1 MNASQLTALL
11 ERTAQGDQQAFA
23 TLYQVCSP
31 KLNGIARLLMRDQ
44 DKANE
49 VLHDAFLQIWQKAAE
64 YRSDMAEPM
73 TWMSSIVRFRALD
86 LLRKQKRR
94 LEGKFQEQ
102 DNTDIENLQATIA
115 WQQEQVHSEHLPPGV
130 RKCLDQLPDNQR
142 DAIFFAYLFGH
153 SREDIAL
160 IFTASVNT
168 VKSWLHRG
176 VRSLQQCLTN

>member
-1 MNASQLTALL
+1 MNASQLHILL
-11 ERTAQGDQQAFA
+11 QRIAQGDQQAFA
-23 TLYQVCSP
+23 NLYQVSSP

-49 VLHDAFLQIWQKAAE
+49 VLHDAFLQIWQKAGE
-64 YRSDMAEPM
+64 YRPELAEPM

-94 LEGKFQEQ
+94 FEGKLHAE
-102 DNTDIENLQATIA
+102 DNSNIEDLQSTLA
-115 WQQEQVHSEHLPPGV
+115 WQQDQLHDEHLPPGV

-153 SREDIAL
+153 SREDIAH
-160 IFTASVNT
+160 IFTASINT

>member
-1 MNASQLTALL
+1 MNALQLTALL
-11 ERTAQGDQQAFA
+11 ARIAQGDQQAFA
-23 TLYQVCSP
+23 ALYQACSP
-31 KLNGIARLLMRDQ
+31 QLNGIARLLMRDQ

-49 VLHDAFLQIWQKAAE
+49 VLHDAFLQIWQKAGE
-64 YRSDMAEPM
+64 YRSELAEPM

-94 LEGKFQEQ
+94 LEGKLQEQ
-102 DNTDIENLQATIA
+102 DNSVIENLQSTLA
-115 WQQEQVHSEHLPPGV
+115 WQNSQLNSEQLPSGV
-130 RKCLDQLPDNQR
+130 KKCLDQLPDNQR

-153 SREDIAL
+153 SREDIAI